1 MNATAVVIGAGPAGL
16 AAAAELKRVG
26 YAVTVV
32 EKAAS
37 VGASWAA
44 HYDRLHLHTAR
55 TLSSLPGQAMPR
67 RYGQWVARDDFR
79 EYLADYAAGNGL
91 VPKLDTEVTGVTQ
104 NVDGTWAVS
113 LKKGPALT
121 ARVVVMASGYNN
133 TAKIPDWP
141 GLSSFKGAV
150 LHSSAYRNPA
160 ALKAKKVLI
169 IGSGNS
175 GSEIAADLAHAG
187 IHTQL
192 AVRTPPN
199 VVRRSVLGIPGQFLV
214 LMTSPLPLPIAD
226 RVGRV
231 LQRLTVGDLS
241 AWGLKRAPR
250 GLFSQVKRDDLIP
263 TIDVGLID
271 AVKSG
276 KVAVVPAVE
285 SFGATS
291 VTLIDGSEVTPDTVI
306 VATGFSR
313 GLEALVG
320 ALGVLGPTGIP
331 LIDGADQLV
340 DKPGLFFLGYSNP
353 FTGNIRQIAI
363 DAKKIG
369 RRARRLLAG

>member
-32 EKAAS
+32 DKATEVAS
-37 VGASWAA
+37 SWAG

-55 TLSSLPGQAMPR
+55 TLSSLPRRVMPR

-79 EYLADYAAGNGL
+79 AYLADYAKSNELNVQLGTTVSSVEKTATGWS
-91 VPKLDTEVTGVTQ
+91 VTADKKKLAAD
-104 NVDGTWAVS
+104 
-113 LKKGPALT
+113 
-121 ARVVVMASGYNN
+121 VVVVATGYNH
-133 TAKIPDWP
+133 TAKIPNWP
-141 GLSSFKGAV
+141 GLSSFTGTV

-160 ALKAKKVLI
+160 ALKAKNVLI

-175 GSEIAADLAHAG
+175 GSEIATDLAHAG

-214 LMTSPLPLPIAD
+214 LATAPLPLPVAD

-241 AWGLKRAPR
+241 PWGLKRAPS

-276 KVAVVPAVE
+276 KVTVVPAVE
-285 SFGATS
+285 SFSAKT
-291 VTLIDGSEVTPDTVI
+291 VKLIDGSELAPDTVI

-313 GLEALVG
+313 GLETLVG
-320 ALGVLGPTGIP
+320 GLGVLGPTGIP

-369 RRARRLLAG
+369 RKAERLLS